1 MYLYRK
7 FKIIIKFNI
16 KFYIVKYYIVY
27 LFNYNK
33 YISIIMY
40 TCNICNYKTLVI
52 TAFYTHIKT
61 AKHIKNKLTF
71 DNNEENKR
79 T

>member
-1 MYLYRK
+1 
-7 FKIIIKFNI
+7 
-16 KFYIVKYYIVY
+16 
-27 LFNYNK
+27 
-33 YISIIMY
+33 MY